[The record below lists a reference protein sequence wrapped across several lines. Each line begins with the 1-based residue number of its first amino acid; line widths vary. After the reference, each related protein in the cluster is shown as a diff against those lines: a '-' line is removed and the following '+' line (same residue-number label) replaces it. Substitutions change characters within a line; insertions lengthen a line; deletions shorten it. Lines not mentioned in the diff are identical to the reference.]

1 MDNKYNFS
9 YEPVSVYAC
18 AVDLVRKFSTPGS
31 IHVDLGC
38 GYAAIARQIESSGIK
53 YVGFDT
59 NRESVETLKQNDIE
73 AYELDLTQ
81 EQAVISTIRSL
92 CEKFSTVTISMLD
105 VIEHLD
111 YECGLL
117 GWIKECFSSEQNFFL
132 ILSVPNSSHVDVST
146 KLFAGAYDYLGT
158 GLLDKTHT
166 VVYTEDNLSQVTTR
180 NGWRQ
185 IASNDYHLEFS
196 EQFQTKSSIVLNRDS
211 GIGHDFRKLK
221 GILDPYCD
229 VYQFVRAYAP
239 DISGTQGQNIACDV
253 VGVSTSL
260 IFKENVECQELAK
273 LISDLSAIDKRPE
286 IELVIPEKS
295 LAALELSCLE
305 GSSLKIASYAESML
319 DEFILTSVNTRYWSL
334 VSNPKDVCVSAL
346 CSLFEKFDGSRGS
359 PLIEL
364 VGDDSPFIEEN
375 QFELFLSLNTEASWR
390 IVVPTDYV
398 RQFQDLPFVVD
409 SPEAWSSFVRRAS
422 LACGVKRINLYFSN
436 GQLPSTSRMD
446 QFSGLTC
453 VLADERMRSY
463 VLRSEAWA
471 SALLEE
477 LQSLASKSSGFQ
489 TPNAALISR
498 IDQLEDDVNKLECQL
513 GDIIQSKSWKLTK
526 PLRFFRRTVFRAVNI
541 FRAVARRDRGELVGY
556 ARAIYL
562 KVPGLKFVWSYYL
575 YTKMRFM
582 ACIQDKAF
590 SHNNSDSL
598 KALSNNRFSEEFG
611 FVAASGLKDFPEIDV
626 SVVAFNSSR
635 WVRAFFESLTSQDY
649 PLSKIHFKIVD
660 NGSLDN
666 TVALFSDCLNV
677 SGHKFAS
684 TEIIQQENLGFGLG
698 HDRAIRRGSSEYCL
712 IVNLD
717 LEFLSD
723 SIVKAVNAAVNDKGN
738 STASW
743 EFRQIPYEHPK
754 YYDPVTLETNWSSH
768 ACILLRRD
776 AYLRCG
782 GYDHAIFMYGED
794 VELSYRLRSF
804 GFALKYLPSAA
815 VLHHTYEQAGEVKPL
830 QFVGS
835 VLGNAYI
842 RLRYGS
848 FTDRIVAFMLYAA
861 LFVYPSPFPGAKKAL
876 LRNVPELIKSIPHFL
891 KGKGPAPAKFPFR
904 GYDYELIRDGAF
916 WQSKPFETSAKV
928 PLVTVITRTYQ
939 GRSMFLKQAMQSVF
953 NQTYQNIEL
962 LVAEDGGSS
971 QLELVD
977 SMSKV
982 APSHVCV
989 RFIGNE
995 KIGRSGVGNAAM
1007 AAAQGQYYMFLD
1019 DDDLLFSD
1027 HVETLMQCLSADRS
1041 LDAAY
1046 SLAFEVTTRVAEDKN
1061 SYVEELLFTPP
1072 VFRQVWDYSV
1082 MQRHN
1087 FIPIQSIIFKKELYQ
1102 RWGGFDLALDQLED
1116 WSLWLR
1122 YGYGGNFRYVE
1133 KTTSLFRTPANSN
1146 VRAERHALLHNA
1158 YNMAVQSANESIAK
1172 EVGREK

>member
-1 MDNKYNFS
+1 MDKKYNFS
-9 YEPVSVYAC
+9 YEPISVYAC
-18 AVDLVRKFSTPGS
+18 AVDLVRKFSAPGS
-31 IHVDLGC
+31 IHIDLGC

-59 NRESVETLKQNDIE
+59 NRESVEALKQNDIE

-92 CEKFSTVTISMLD
+92 CERFSIVTISMLD

-117 GWIKECFSSEQNFFL
+117 SWIKECFSSEQNFFL

-146 KLFAGAYDYLGT
+146 KLFAGSYNYLDT

-166 VVYTEDNLSQVTTR
+166 VVYTEENLSRVTTR

-185 IASNDYHLEFS
+185 VASNDYHLEFS

-221 GILDPYCD
+221 GILDPCCD

-239 DISGTQGQNIACDV
+239 DISCTQGRNIARDV
-253 VGVSTSL
+253 VGVSISL
-260 IFKENVECQELAK
+260 IFKENVECQELTK
-273 LISDLSAIDKRPE
+273 LISDLSAIDERPE
-286 IELVIPEKS
+286 IELVIPEKR

-319 DEFILTSVNTRYWSL
+319 GEFIRTSINTRYWSL
-334 VSNPKDVCVSAL
+334 VTHPKDVCVSAL

-364 VGDDSPFIEEN
+364 AGNDFPFVEGN
-375 QFELFLSLNTEASWR
+375 QFELFLSLNTEASCR
-390 IVVPTDYV
+390 IAVPTDYV
-398 RQFQDLPFVVD
+398 RQFHDLPFVVD
-409 SPEAWSSFVRRAS
+409 SPEAWSGFVRRAA
-422 LACGVKRINLYFSN
+422 LACGVKRINLDFSN
-436 GQLPSTSRMD
+436 GQVPSASRMD

-453 VLADERMRSY
+453 VLADEKMRSY

-471 SALLEE
+471 SALLGE
-477 LQSLASKSSGFQ
+477 LQSLASKNSELQ
-489 TPNAALISR
+489 TPKAALISR
-498 IDQLEDDVNKLECQL
+498 IDQLEGEVNKLECQL

-526 PLRFFRRTVFRAVNI
+526 PLRFFRRAVFRGVNI
-541 FRAVARRDRGELVGY
+541 SRAVVRKDRSELFAF

-562 KVPGLKFVWSYYL
+562 KVPGLRFVWSYYL
-575 YTKMRFM
+575 YTKMRCM
-582 ACIQDKAF
+582 SCIQDKAF
-590 SHNNSDSL
+590 SHNNSASL

-611 FVAASGLKDFPEIDV
+611 FVAFNGLKDFPEIDV

-635 WVRAFFESLTSQDY
+635 WIRAFFESLISQDY

-660 NGSLDN
+660 NGSADN
-666 TVALFSDCLNV
+666 TVTLFSDCLNV

-684 TEIIQQENLGFGLG
+684 AEIIQQENLGFGLG
-698 HDRAIRRGSSEYCL
+698 HDRAIRKGSSEYCL

-723 SIVKAVNAAVNDKGN
+723 SIVKAVNAAVNDKGG

-848 FTDRIVAFMLYAA
+848 FTDRVIAVMLYAA
-861 LFVYPSPFPGAKKAL
+861 LFVYPSPFAGAKKML
-876 LRNVPELIKSIPHFL
+876 LRNIPKLVKSVPHFL
-891 KGKGPAPAKFPFR
+891 KGKGPVTAKFPFR

-916 WQSKPFETSAKV
+916 WQSKPFDTSTEV

-939 GRSMFLKQAMQSVF
+939 GRGMFLKQAMQSVF

-977 SMSKV
+977 SISKV
-982 APSHVCV
+982 APSNVCV

-1027 HVETLMQCLSADRS
+1027 HVETLMQCLSSDRS

-1046 SLAFEVTTRVAEDKN
+1046 SLAFEVTTHVAEDKS

-1116 WSLWLR
+1116 WNLWLR
-1122 YGYGGNFRYVE
+1122 YGYNGNFRYVE
-1133 KTTSLFRTPANSN
+1133 KTTSLFRTPAESS

-1158 YNMAVQSANESIAK
+1158 YDMAVQSANESIAK
-1172 EVGREK
+1172 EVGNEK